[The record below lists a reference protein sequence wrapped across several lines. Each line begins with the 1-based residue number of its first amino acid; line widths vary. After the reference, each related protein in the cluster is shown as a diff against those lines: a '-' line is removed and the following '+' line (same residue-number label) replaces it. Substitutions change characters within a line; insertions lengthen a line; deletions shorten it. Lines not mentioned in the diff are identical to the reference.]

1 MDNQKTKAKD
11 LYKYT
16 LDGQIACI
24 CPEYITKLNT
34 QTEEL
39 QKKFEEV
46 NNKRVPYR
54 EINGQLIDKFVNEQY
69 CFKVS
74 VVRPNP
80 FISNEGKLVQV
91 CIPQKNMRDPGT
103 NEISKDEYIVNVMDK
118 DQLVKSQS
126 IKINVLKTVKTT
138 DLSGKSV

>member
-1 MDNQKTKAKD
+1 
-11 LYKYT
+11 
-16 LDGQIACI
+16 
-24 CPEYITKLNT
+24 
-34 QTEEL
+34 
-39 QKKFEEV
+39 
-46 NNKRVPYR
+46 VPYR